1 MTTAGNPISCA
12 AALATLEV
20 IQEEKL
26 VENAEA
32 VGSYMKKRLMEMKEG
47 HDLIGEVRG
56 KGLMIGVELVKDQET
71 KEPAAIE
78 TSKLTYH
85 CWEKGLIVI
94 NLATFGNVIE
104 ITPPLV
110 LTKEL
115 AEEGLLIFEQALT
128 DVEKGQVPDERL
140 EAYKSW

>member
-1 MTTAGNPISCA
+1 MTTAGHPVSCA

-26 VENAEA
+26 VENAA
-32 VGSYMKKRLMEMKEG
+32 AIGSYMKKRLMEMKES
-47 HDLIGEVRG
+47 HPLIGEVRG
-56 KGLMIGVELVKDQET
+56 KGLMMGVELVKDQKT

-78 TSKLTYH
+78 TAKLTYH

-94 NLATFGNVIE
+94 NLATFSNVIE
-104 ITPPLV
+104 ITPPLI

-115 AEEGLLIFEQALT
+115 AEDGLIRFEQALT
-128 DVEKGQVPDERL
+128 DVEKGKVPDERL
-140 EAYKSW
+140 GAFKAW